1 MSKVIKLKNFEN
13 SLNLEGIEEKFNKII
28 ATDEWNR
35 LQSAYNKSNTVFMFG
50 HGGNMA
56 VADHAA
62 VDGSRLTDKN
72 IIAPGSAVLST
83 SLIADTNFNDWIMN
97 WVKHRSRGIDKSNC
111 LAIGFSCSLSNASSN
126 SILTALNYCESKG
139 MKAGLISA
147 QYKPMGNSEVV
158 KIVQNVELYHTSE
171 ILSLALTYQ
180 LIHGAGFTCP
190 SIIKKKHNK

>member
-1 MSKVIKLKNFEN
+1 MTKIVELKKVNT
-13 SLNLEGIEEKFNKII
+13 SLNLEKIEDKFNKII
-28 ATDEWNR
+28 SSDEWER
-35 LQSAYNKSNTVFMFG
+35 LQAAYNKSTTVFMFG

-62 VDGSRLTDKN
+62 IDGSRHTDKN

-83 SLIADTNFNDWIMN
+83 SLIADTSFNEWIVN
-97 WVKHRSRGIDKSNC
+97 WIKQRSRGIDKSKC
-111 LAIGFSCSLSNASSN
+111 LAIGFSCSLNNASSN
-126 SILTALNYCESKG
+126 SILAGLNYCETQG

-147 QYKPMGNSEVV
+147 QYKPMGNSEVI

-190 SIIKKKHNK
+190 SIIKKSKK

>member
-1 MSKVIKLKNFEN
+1 MSEVVKLN
-13 SLNLEGIEEKFNKII
+13 SFQSPLNLEEIEDKFNRII
-28 ATDEWNR
+28 KTDEWKR
-35 LQSAYNKSNTVFMFG
+35 LQLAYKNSKNIFMFG

-62 VDGSRLTDKN
+62 VDSSRLTDKN

-97 WVKHRSRGIDKSNC
+97 WVKQRSRGIDKKNC
-111 LAIGFSCSLSNASSN
+111 LAIGFSCSLNNASSN
-126 SILTALNYCESKG
+126 SILTALNYCEDEG

-147 QYKPMGNSEVV
+147 QYKPMGNSQVI

-180 LIHGAGFTCP
+180 LIHGAGFVCP
-190 SIIKKKHNK
+190 SIIKKKK